1 MVASRENRLGNPVYR
16 MVLLIG
22 LGLSPAVS
30 PAWGQSIVPD
40 SSLGAE
46 SSRVELG
53 PIDRISGGA
62 QRGTSLFHSF
72 AEFNV
77 LAGQQVY
84 FGNPIGVANI
94 FSRVTGGNASA
105 IDGTLGVAGS
115 ANLFLLNPNGI
126 LFGPNAKLDIAG
138 SFMASTAPDW
148 RFSNGTSF
156 SALTAN
162 AAPLLDVGLA
172 PGLQVGRG
180 QGPIAINSAL
190 AVGQN
195 LTLNADRLTLNGSLT
210 SGGNLRLDGNQIK
223 GLDPVI
229 RSAGDV
235 DLPFYEGN
243 SLHIIAGGSVSIPD
257 YVWIQGAD
265 PIGGLVETLVFDD
278 GTTQAIDGRTI
289 PTLDIRAGSL
299 AGGAPGASGSAD
311 IALGTVIFAGADSD
325 FDAGVINPIAGQL
338 SLTNRYQSNP
348 FLKGDISIES
358 PLGGLGGRAVI
369 NGDSVRGGDVQI
381 SSRGTI
387 VIDGDI
393 DVEAQTSSLTNAIGN
408 GGQIQMTAVGEI
420 DLTVGMSLNA
430 SGLRGGTIALA
441 SANRIVL
448 VGSKLDSQSFG
459 SPTGAIQE
467 GGTIALV
474 APEIF
479 LDSTLVTTTTAGT
492 ITGGSI
498 VLLANDIS
506 LTNGSQIQSATIGPA
521 QGGSVAIRATGTVLI
536 DGVSPLENSDGN
548 PGLIDLD
555 SDGNPKGGISSGIIV
570 STEQAPNS
578 FNPVTGN
585 AGALAIEADSLILS
599 NSGVISSRSR
609 SLGNGGAIALDLG
622 DLELINGGQII
633 APAYSSGDAGNIGI
647 TASRGIRMSGRDD
660 GFETR
665 TDQITKAFLAAGLAP
680 DAAKQR
686 TESWVAPITTQS
698 GIIIDDVKGLAK
710 PGGLLID
717 SPSLK
722 MGEGS
727 LISSNS
733 RGSEDAGTIGLS
745 VQDLSLS
752 AGAQIISSTFGSGKG
767 GNVVI
772 TPQDETQ
779 PSSVSID
786 GVAPIRF
793 LRINNVLAQDVG
805 GYSSGIIVNAEDG
818 DEGPGVTTGNG
829 GNLLISTTNLTL
841 SNGGVLTARS
851 QSGGN
856 GGDMV
861 INVDRAEFSSGGQ
874 IVLSTFSS
882 GNGGQVLLNANQTIV
897 MAGRDETRAVRE
909 AQLTAGF
916 TEFFEAQIPA
926 LDPATIAQKAKEKT
940 DLTLDTVNSRSGIFA
955 NVETGSSGT
964 GGFIVATAT
973 ESIDLDDS
981 ASIAASTFGSGD
993 SGNILLQADRISLN
1007 NLSNIRTVVEGGAT
1021 GNGGAIAVLADS
1033 SLTISDGSQIASAV
1047 FRAEDGIAGGK
1058 GDAGQIGI
1066 KAPDIV
1072 IEGRNALGDC
1082 AGEPCRSGIFAS
1094 TEEGAEGNGGAI
1106 FIEADRLSLL
1116 DGGLITASTENTFD
1130 GGSIDIELTE
1140 QLTIDDGDIAA
1151 SGDANIPN
1159 AGNPGNIK
1167 ISARNILFGDDGT
1180 ISAITDSGTNANI
1193 GLTLKQGIL
1202 FNGQDSEIST
1212 DSQGSGNGGNIFI
1225 RLGTN
1230 ILTDLDANNDIVA
1243 TSVGGRGGRISILN
1257 GPTAKVETFRIAEKG
1272 VRRTP
1277 QSDLTASSDIN
1288 QNGTIFIA
1296 ADAAGLIRPSLPVLP
1311 DRPPQV
1317 TQTCKATTIAS
1328 GEFFI
1333 TGRGGLPT
1341 DPSDRRTSFE
1351 PLSDWSTLKSASGSV
1366 SQGVAY
1372 VSPEVVGPMAATSWD
1387 GKTLGR
1393 GEAISW
1399 DWRVPCLETIEA
1411 RDKNT
1416 TP

>member
-1 MVASRENRLGNPVYR
+1 MVASMGNHP
-16 MVLLIG
+16 G
-22 LGLSPAVS
+22 NWLGLQVWTIAALFGFGGAPAF
-30 PAWGQSIVPD
+30 GQPIVPD
-40 SSLGAE
+40 ASLGSE
-46 SSRVELG
+46 SSRVETG

-77 LAGQQVY
+77 LAGQRVY

-94 FSRVTGGNASA
+94 FSRVTGSNASA
-105 IDGTLGVAGS
+105 IDGTLGVVGA

-126 LFGPNAKLDIAG
+126 LLGPNAKLDIAG
-138 SFMASTAPDW
+138 SFMASTASDW
-148 RFSNGTSF
+148 RFSNGTTF
-156 SALTAN
+156 SAVTAN
-162 AAPLLDVGLA
+162 PAPLLDVGLV
-172 PGLQVGRG
+172 PGLQLGRG
-180 QGPIAINSAL
+180 QGPIAVNSAL
-190 AVGQN
+190 TVGQS
-195 LTLNADRLTLNGSLT
+195 LTLSADRLTLNGSLT
-210 SGGNLRLDGNQIK
+210 SGGNLRLDGRRII

-235 DLPFYEGN
+235 ELPFYEGN

-265 PIGGLVETLVFDD
+265 PIGGLVETVTLDD

-299 AGGAPGASGSAD
+299 AGGAPGASGTAD
-311 IALGTVIFAGADSD
+311 IDLGTVVFAGADSD

-338 SLTNRYQSNP
+338 FLTNRYQANP
-348 FLKGDISIES
+348 LLDGDITIES
-358 PLGGLGGRAVI
+358 PLGGLEGRAVI
-369 NGDSVRGGDVQI
+369 NGDSVRGGDVFL
-381 SSRGTI
+381 SSRGAI
-387 VIDGDI
+387 AIDGDI

-420 DLTVGMSLNA
+420 DLTAGTSLNA

-441 SANRIVL
+441 SADRIVL
-448 VGSKLDSQSFG
+448 VGSTLDSQSFG
-459 SPTGAIQE
+459 SPIGPIQE
-467 GGTIALV
+467 GGTIVLI
-474 APEIF
+474 APEIA
-479 LDSTLVTTTTAGT
+479 LDSTFVTTTTSGT
-492 ITGGSI
+492 ITGGTI
-498 VLLANDIS
+498 ALLANNILLS
-506 LTNGSQIQSATIGPA
+506 NGSQIQASTIGPG
-521 QGGSVAIRATGTVLI
+521 QGGNVAIRATDTVLI
-536 DGVSPLENSDGN
+536 DGVSDFQNSDGN
-548 PGLIDLD
+548 SLIDLD
-555 SDGNPKGGISSGIIV
+555 SAGNPIGGLSSGVIV
-570 STEQAPNS
+570 STEAPPGS
-578 FNPVTGN
+578 NPLVAITGN
-585 AGALAIEADSLILS
+585 AGALAIEADALIVS
-599 NSGVISSRSR
+599 NGGVISSRSR
-609 SLGNGGAIALDLG
+609 SQGNGGAMSIEVGNLSLLD
-622 DLELINGGQII
+622 GGQIL
-633 APAYSSGDAGNIGI
+633 APAYSSGSAGNIGI
-647 TASRGIRMSGRDD
+647 AASRGIRIAGRDD
-660 GFETR
+660 GFDDRVTQLK
-665 TDQITKAFLAAGLAP
+665 DAFKAAGLSPAEV
-680 DAAKQR
+680 KLR
-686 TESWVAPITTQS
+686 TESWVDPIVAQS
-698 GIIIDDVKGLAK
+698 GIIIDDINGLAK
-710 PGGLLID
+710 PGGLLLG

-733 RGSEDAGTIGLS
+733 RGREDAGTIALS

-786 GVAPIRF
+786 GVAEVNF
-793 LRINNVLAQDVG
+793 AGINNILSQDVG

-818 DEGPGVTTGNG
+818 DEGPGVTTGTG

-856 GGDMV
+856 GGDMF
-861 INVDRAEFSSGGQ
+861 INVDRAELSSGGQ

-897 MAGRDETRAVRE
+897 AEGVDETRTTRE
-909 AQLTAGF
+909 AELLAGF
-916 TEFFEAQIPA
+916 TAFFSAQIPA
-926 LDPATIAQKAKEKT
+926 LDPATIAQKAQEKT
-940 DLTLDTVNSRSGIFA
+940 EFTLDTVSPASGIVA
-955 NVETGSSGT
+955 NVEKGGSGT
-964 GGFIVATAT
+964 GGFIFATAT
-973 ESIDLDDS
+973 DSIELKDS
-981 ASIAASTFGSGD
+981 AEITASTFGSGD
-993 SGNILLQADRISLN
+993 SGNILLQADRIN
-1007 NLSNIRTVVEGGAT
+1007 FDNGDIRTIVEGGAT
-1021 GNGGAIAVLADS
+1021 GNGGEIVVIGNKSITLS
-1033 SLTISDGSQIASAV
+1033 GGSQIASAV
-1047 FRAEDGIAGGK
+1047 FRATVDSSGVEKPGGK
-1058 GDAGQIGI
+1058 GDAGKVGV
-1066 KAPDIV
+1066 KAPDIL
-1072 IEGRNALGDC
+1072 IEGRND
-1082 AGEPCRSGIFAS
+1082 RDFKSGLFAS
-1094 TEEGAEGNGGAI
+1094 TERGAEGNGGAI
-1106 FIEADRLSLL
+1106 FVEADRLTIR
-1116 DGGLITASTENTFD
+1116 DDGLINASTSNTFN
-1130 GGSIDIELTE
+1130 GGSIDIDLTG
-1140 QLTIDDGDIAA
+1140 QLTIADGGSIIAD
-1151 SGDANIPN
+1151 GDANIPN

-1167 ISARNILFGDDGT
+1167 ISARNILFGDEGK
-1180 ISAITDSGTNANI
+1180 ISAITDSGANANI
-1193 GLTLKQGIL
+1193 VLTLKQGIL

-1212 DSQGSGNGGNIFI
+1212 DAQGPGNGGSIFI

-1317 TQTCKATTIAS
+1317 TQTCKATTIAN

-1341 DPSDRRTSFE
+1341 DPSDRRASFE
-1351 PLSDWSTLKSASGSV
+1351 PLSDWSTLSSRV

-1372 VSPEVVGPMAATSWD
+1372 VPPEVAAKPIEATSWD
-1387 GKTLGR
+1387 GRMLGR
-1393 GEAISW
+1393 GEAIAL
-1399 DWRVPCLETIEA
+1399 DWRVPCLDPIEGRGA
-1411 RDKNT
+1411 NFA
-1416 TP
+1416 P